1 MRLLNAT
8 TFELR
13 DFRQRAS
20 CPQYAILSHR
30 WFQEEITFNSF
41 SASDLRDECLRT
53 PQLDKIRGTCRI
65 ANEEKLEWVWIDS
78 CCINKDSSE
87 ELNRSIN
94 SMFNWYREAAM
105 CYTYL
110 SDVLASDQKSI
121 TFKRSD
127 SDKESEWFERGWTL
141 QELLAPRAMKFF
153 DKEWMPMGTRA
164 QLAREIASV
173 TGIEAQILDGSEA
186 FRSAS
191 LATRLSWQ
199 ARRKT
204 TEEEDM
210 VYSLLGLLGVSLV
223 PTYGE
228 GKQAFM
234 RLQQEL
240 LKTYRDESIFAWKA
254 RAHQL
259 PQHDRQWS
267 QGQWGL
273 LAPWVDCFQS
283 SRDIVLTGPGK
294 ILDRPGGITTTA
306 GGVRFPMPM
315 KEIGSLP
322 SRWYVLSTFAPP
334 FLGPFIWSGIRK
346 YRHTHRQEWTLT
358 LNCWQRNNVGEL
370 KPIQIFFTRDARGDE
385 YWRRC
390 RCESLGFAEQMPSI
404 RRSGVVTTKDVTI
417 IQPTGVW
424 WPVEA
429 KPYHN

>member
-1 MRLLNAT
+1 MRLLNVT

-13 DFRQRAS
+13 EFRQRAS
-20 CPQYAILSHR
+20 RPKYAILSHR
-30 WFQEEITFNSF
+30 WFDQEITFDSF
-41 SASDLRDECLRT
+41 SASDLQDGRLRT

-65 ANEEKLEWVWIDS
+65 AKGDKLEWVWIDS

-87 ELNRSIN
+87 ELNRSLN
-94 SMFNWYREAAM
+94 SMFKWYQEAEV

-110 SDVLASDQKSI
+110 SDVLAADQKQAN
-121 TFKRSD
+121 FKRSD
-127 SDKESEWFERGWTL
+127 SGKDSEWFERGWTL
-141 QELLAPRAMKFF
+141 QELIAPRTMKFF
-153 DKEWMPMGTRA
+153 DKNWVSMGTRA
-164 QLAREIASV
+164 QLAKEISSI
-173 TGIEAQILDGSEA
+173 TGIEVQILDGSEA

-210 VYSLLGLLGVSLV
+210 VYGLLGLMGVSLV

-228 GKQAFM
+228 GRQAFT

-254 RAHQL
+254 QGRHL

-273 LAPWVDCFQS
+273 LAPWVDCFQD
-283 SRDIVLTGPGK
+283 SRDIVHNGSGK
-294 ILDRPGGITTTA
+294 MRDRPGGISITA
-306 GGVRFPMPM
+306 GGVKFPMSR
-315 KEIGSLP
+315 KELGSVAP
-322 SRWYVLSTFAPP
+322 RWFVFSAFLPP
-334 FLGPFIWSGIRK
+334 FLGPFIWEGIRK
-346 YRHTHRQEWTLT
+346 YRHAHRLEWSLT

-370 KPIQIFFTRDARGDE
+370 KQVQIFLTRDSRGDE

-390 RCESLGFAEQMPSI
+390 RADHLGLVERVPSHGI
-404 RRSGVVTTKDVTI
+404 KHALMTQDITI

-424 WPVEA
+424 WPAEA
-429 KPYHN
+429 K